1 MKKVE
6 FVRVESKLNGF
17 GIGKGV
23 KYVFEGIREII
34 EKKYEEGYTYKG
46 YVPVETRGTGDIT
59 VMELIFEKE
68 K

>member
-23 KYVFEGIREII
+23 KYVFEDIREII
-34 EKKYEEGYTYKG
+34 EKKYKEDYTYKG
-46 YVPVETRGTGDIT
+46 YVPVETRRTGDIT
-59 VMELIFEKE
+59 VIDLIFEKE
-68 K
+68 

>member
-23 KYVFEGIREII
+23 KYVFADIREII
-34 EKKYEEGYTYKG
+34 EKKYKEDYAYKG

-59 VMELIFEKE
+59 VIDLIFEKE
-68 K
+68 